1 MSVNSY
7 EKLYGRMQPVT
18 PESAETIDN
27 LAQVRPHQIPAPTTR
42 ERVDALEY
50 AGVYTREQADTL
62 RAEFAERQ
70 RLHQMRQVQVGA
82 QITAAEIEAAARVMG
97 QQTSRPSWD
106 EFFFSMA
113 ELASTMATCPRAH
126 CGAAIVRHKRILSL
140 GFNGAPPGEPHC
152 PSEGEA
158 LAEHLTLAHCEV
170 SVHAEANALKNAV
183 GNVYGA
189 TIYVYGHRAVC
200 GNCKGQMALVG
211 ITDIRHRPGPHHGVT
226 R

>member
-1 MSVNSY
+1 MNTY
-7 EKLYGRMQPVT
+7 EKMYGWMRRAT
-18 PESAETIDN
+18 LDTAETIDN
-27 LAQVRPHQIPAPTTR
+27 LEAVNPRKQPPPT
-42 ERVDALEY
+42 ERTV
-50 AGVYTREQADTL
+50 DTL
-62 RAEFAERQ
+62 VEHGLPRHLADELRDNIARPQQETAQ
-70 RLHQMRQVQVGA
+70 QVV
-82 QITAAEIEAAARVMG
+82 
-97 QQTSRPSWD
+97 QQRPSWD

-126 CGAAIVRHKRILSL
+126 CGAAIVRHKRVLSL

-152 PSEGEA
+152 PSEGET
-158 LAEHLTLAHCEV
+158 LAEHLALAHCQV

-200 GNCKGQMALVG
+200 GNCKGQLALVG